1 MSRDS
6 AGHWE
11 TMYEDSNP
19 TELSWFEP
27 VPSRSLAL
35 IQATGLPPD
44 APLLDV
50 GGGASSLVDHLLA
63 AGYTDVSVLDIAPAA
78 LAQVRARL
86 GPAARRVE
94 WIVADV
100 TAFQPKRRYAMW
112 HDRAVV
118 HFLTAAA
125 ERERYLAVLTASLA
139 PGGHVVLATFGP
151 QGPTRCSGLPVQ
163 RYSADDLGML
173 LGTGFRLRR
182 TLQEDH
188 RTPAGGYQQ
197 FVYTWWQAA
206 A

>member
-94 WIVADV
+94 WIVTDV

-182 TLQEDH
+182 TLKEDH

>member
-86 GPAARRVE
+86 GPAASRVE
-94 WIVADV
+94 WIVTDV

>member
-6 AGHWE
+6 ARHWG
-11 TMYEDSNP
+11 TMYEGSDP

-35 IQATGLPPD
+35 IQAAGLPPD

-63 AGYTDVSVLDIAPAA
+63 AGYTDVGVLDIAPAA
-78 LAQVRARL
+78 LAQARARL
-86 GPAARRVE
+86 GTAAGRVE

-100 TAFQPKRRYAMW
+100 AAFQPKRRYALW

-125 ERERYLAVLTASLA
+125 ERERYLAVLTATLA

-151 QGPTRCSGLPVQ
+151 QGPTRCSGLPVR
-163 RYSADDLGML
+163 RYSAEDLGML

-182 TLQEDH
+182 THQEDH
-188 RTPAGGYQQ
+188 RTPAGRYQQ